1 MKVLESF
8 VIWMANVLLVFKR
21 AHLGT
26 YFCLSVYMY
35 VCEFFL
41 YTKEVEG
48 GKGSRVSC
56 RTLLALFSDL
66 ISREVHEISISIE
79 FPISTEIGLVA
90 SLSSQ
95 NRQQFTYY
103 ATGTSKSWSH
113 ASREALFNSHVNI
126 FFLRLNN
133 IKVKTASDRNAT
145 PATALKVF
153 EPH

>member
-8 VIWMANVLLVFKR
+8 VIWMANVLLVFER

-26 YFCLSVYMY
+26 YFCLSVYVC

-103 ATGTSKSWSH
+103 TLQVPVRAGPMP
-113 ASREALFNSHVNI
+113 AE
-126 FFLRLNN
+126 RLCS
-133 IKVKTASDRNAT
+133 T
-145 PATALKVF
+145 LM
-153 EPH
+153 